1 MNASAATPAVPR
13 SAALYLGMVQFFF
26 ATTWTLYVI
35 YLPQLAKQA
44 GIDLA
49 WVPWILV
56 ADQII
61 MAVMDVVTGF
71 WADRVRSGLATM
83 GMWILGLSVIS
94 CAAFVALPFIATAA
108 GTNASLLVLAIL
120 VWTLTSSAL
129 RSPPWAL
136 LSRYAAAPALPW
148 MSTLVLSGTAIAAAL
163 APYLGVAL
171 RDIDPRVP
179 FVLSTLTLLATVG
192 GLIFVER
199 HLARSSPVPAAAG
212 DPPFDL
218 NVPGAKRQ
226 VSLFFIALLLMAAAF
241 QVHFSLN
248 SAHQYLRFAENGEL
262 QFLMPV
268 FWIGFNLLM
277 FPMAGFVKRYGTF
290 RVMAIGAAAG
300 SGASLA
306 TALAPDLNTLI
317 TMQFIAG
324 GCWGA
329 VNVAAFT
336 AAITFGRASREG
348 AFLGMLFA
356 TLALAAFIRIGAY
369 ASDIAQQPVFDVI
382 LPWIPAGGWLLGAV
396 LLWTVRAVWQ
406 KPTEMA

>member
-1 MNASAATPAVPR
+1 MTATPAVPR
-13 SAALYLGMVQFFF
+13 SAALYLGVVQFFF

-35 YLPQLAKQA
+35 YLPQLVKQA

-61 MAVMDVVTGF
+61 MALMDVVTGF

-94 CAAFVALPFIATAA
+94 CAAFVALPFA
-108 GTNASLLVLAIL
+108 GNSSTMLLLAIL

-129 RSPPWAL
+129 RAPPWAL

-163 APYLGVAL
+163 APYLGVTL

-199 HLARSSPVPAAAG
+199 HLARSSPTPAAAG

-218 NVPGAKRQ
+218 AAPGAKRQ
-226 VSLFFIALLLMAAAF
+226 VGTFFIALLLMAAAF

-248 SAHQYLRFAENGEL
+248 SAHQYLRFAQSGEL

-277 FPMAGFVKRYGTF
+277 FPMAGFVKRHGPF
-290 RVMAIGAAAG
+290 RVMVVGAAAG
-300 SGASLA
+300 SAASLA
-306 TALAPDLNTLI
+306 TTLAPDLNTLI
-317 TMQFIAG
+317 ATQFIAG

-369 ASDIAQQPVFDVI
+369 ASDIAQQPGFDVI

-396 LLWTVRAVWQ
+396 LLWTARAAWQ
-406 KPTEMA
+406 KKTEIA